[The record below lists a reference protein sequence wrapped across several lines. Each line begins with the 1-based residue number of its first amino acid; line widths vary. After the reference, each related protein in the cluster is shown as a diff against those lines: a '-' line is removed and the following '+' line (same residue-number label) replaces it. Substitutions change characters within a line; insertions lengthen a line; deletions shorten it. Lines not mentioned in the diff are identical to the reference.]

1 VLPISRFDRCLIT
14 NANCYCLHNL
24 SIWEKD
30 TYYAPQDIIIAGGGL
45 MGLWSALE
53 CTQRNPRLRITI
65 LEKNPTPLGAS
76 TRNAGFACFGSPSE
90 LLHDAETMGTE
101 SMLAIAELRYRGI
114 RKIQQY
120 FNDHQTGF
128 ELCGGYEC
136 IDTGYRHWDCLDEK
150 TAWLNKE
157 LSAITG
163 SDQIFRRCDER
174 IASLGLRNF
183 DALIENETE
192 ASLHSGKLMQALTKK
207 VLDAGVQI
215 LYGIGITGWEENN
228 SIIHIRTDLKTIF
241 SAGRLL
247 ICTNG
252 FMASLLPAMHI
263 SPARGQ
269 VIVTSSIPGLL
280 LKGTFHFDEGYY
292 YWRNLGNRILM
303 GGARNKALAEE
314 QTTDLSGSEKIKTA
328 LEGFLKRHLNENYAY
343 TIDDHWSGIMGFTPD
358 KKPVVRQVSAN
369 IFAAIACNGMGVAL
383 TPVMAEQVADI
394 VFT

>member
-1 VLPISRFDRCLIT
+1 LL
-14 NANCYCLHNL
+14 NL

-30 TYYAPQDIIIAGGGL
+30 TYYTPQDIIIAGGGL

-53 CTQRNPRLRITI
+53 CKQRNPRLRITI

-76 TRNAGFACFGSPSE
+76 TRNAGFVCFGSPSE

-120 FNDHQTGF
+120 FTDQQTGF

-136 IDTGYRHWDCLDEK
+136 IQTDYRHWDCLDEK

-157 LSAITG
+157 LSTITG
-163 SDQIFRRCDER
+163 TAQIFRRCDER
-174 IASLGLRNF
+174 MASLGLRNF

-192 ASLHSGKLMQALTKK
+192 ASLHSGRLMQALTKK

-215 LYGIGITGWEENN
+215 LYGIGVTGWEYNN
-228 SIIHIRTDLKTIF
+228 NTIHISTDKETVM
-241 SAGRLL
+241 AAERLL

-252 FMASLLPAMHI
+252 FMASLLPGMHVG
-263 SPARGQ
+263 PARGQ
-269 VIVTSSIPGLL
+269 VIVTSAIPGLL

-292 YWRNLGNRILM
+292 YWRNLGNRVLI
-303 GGARNKALAEE
+303 GGARNKAFAEE
-314 QTTDLSGSEKIKTA
+314 QTTDLSGSEKIREA
-328 LEGFLKRHLNENYAY
+328 LASFLKLHLHEKYAY
-343 TIDDHWSGIMGFTPD
+343 TIDDHWSGIMGFTAD
-358 KKPVVRQVSAN
+358 KKPVVKQVSAN
-369 IFAAIACNGMGVAL
+369 IFTAIACNGMGVAL
-383 TPVMAEQVADI
+383 TPVIAEQVADMI
-394 VFT
+394 LNN